1 MPNVAS
7 SITIQ
12 ALPEQLFVLSQHYGL
27 RLEWDPFVR
36 ELKFLDGVTRPEVGV
51 KVWVRARNGL
61 GMEAEYV
68 TVKPPDTVAIK
79 MTRGPRFFSRF
90 SGSWTFHALGPETTE
105 VVFRYHFAIQ
115 PTALA
120 WLLEPVIGRVFL
132 RDIRARLEAL
142 KHHAEQTDI
151 LTRLDTR

>member
-1 MPNVAS
+1 MPTIES

-12 ALPEQLFVLSQHYGL
+12 ALPAQLFVLSQHYGL

-36 ELKFLDGVTRPEVGV
+36 ELRFLEGATQPEVGV

-61 GMEAEYV
+61 GMEAEYI

-90 SGSWTFHALGPETTE
+90 SGSWTFHALGAGVTE
-105 VVFRYHFAIQ
+105 VIFRYHFAVR
-115 PTALA
+115 PTVLA
-120 WLLEPVIGRVFL
+120 WAIEPVLGRVFL

-142 KHHAEQTDI
+142 KHHAEHTDI
-151 LTRLDTR
+151 LTRLGPQ